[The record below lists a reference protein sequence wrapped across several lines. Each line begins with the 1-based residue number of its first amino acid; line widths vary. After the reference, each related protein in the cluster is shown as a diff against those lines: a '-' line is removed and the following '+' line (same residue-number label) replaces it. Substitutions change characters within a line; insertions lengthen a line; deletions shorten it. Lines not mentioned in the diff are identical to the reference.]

1 MWRSDLARFRRVFEL
16 VMRADG
22 MREHPAVVFQ
32 FPDEVSTFYGVYYT
46 HSWGRLSARGPK
58 PKTTS
63 VQAVAFK
70 AGWGLTLILAENDL
84 QKDSQ
89 KYAQI
94 FNKKIYK
101 TIN

>member
-1 MWRSDLARFRRVFEL
+1 
-16 VMRADG
+16 MRQ
-22 MREHPAVVFQ
+22 HPAVVLQ

-63 VQAVAFK
+63 VQAGAFK
-70 AGWGLTLILAENDL
+70 VGWGLPLILAENNL

-89 KYAQI
+89 NYTKI
-94 FNKKIYK
+94 FRKKLYK
-101 TIN
+101 IIN